1 VINPASGAILPPHE
15 GVTGLAEPDGPER
28 KTGQGGGDGADAAL
42 LRACREGNQGA
53 WNSLVERY
61 GRLVYGIPRRL
72 GLSAEDA
79 DDVFQT
85 VFSSLL
91 KHLDAIEDPASL
103 PYWLMTTTRRESWRV
118 GKQHGRFTDLDEDR
132 LDESEPV
139 GAAVEQY
146 ERDLTVRAAMERLDP
161 RCRRLLTALFLDSSE
176 QSYQAIAEEFGM
188 PIGSIGPTRARC
200 LRKVQ
205 AILRDFGVVGV

>member
-1 VINPASGAILPPHE
+1 MADSGGPARNMG
-15 GVTGLAEPDGPER
+15 TGS
-28 KTGQGGGDGADAAL
+28 GDGVDATL
-42 LRACREGNQGA
+42 LRACRDGNQGA

-61 GRLVYGIPRRL
+61 GRMVYSIPRKL

-85 VFSSLL
+85 VFSTLL
-91 KHLDAIEDPASL
+91 RRLDDIEDPASL

-118 GKQHGRFTDLDEDR
+118 GRQAGRFTEIDETALDER
-132 LDESEPV
+132 EPI
-139 GAAVEQY
+139 GAEVEQY
-146 ERDLTVRAAMERLDP
+146 ERDLVVRAAMERLDA
-161 RCRRLLTALFLDSSE
+161 RCRRLLTALFLDPSE

-205 AILRDFGVVGV
+205 TILRDLGVDGI